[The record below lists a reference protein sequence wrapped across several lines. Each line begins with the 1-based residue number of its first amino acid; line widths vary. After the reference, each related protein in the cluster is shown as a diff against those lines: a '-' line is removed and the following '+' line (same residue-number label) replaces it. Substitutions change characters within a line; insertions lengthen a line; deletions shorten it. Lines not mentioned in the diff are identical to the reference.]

1 MRNTN
6 RSMAIRFLRLIHR
19 GEDGLAYTA
28 LLLLAFFPFFAVI
41 VRNLFHSDMQYTNDY
56 IVHLVLVVT
65 FLAGAITSRLK
76 EHLTLAIKFPI
87 KEPLHTI
94 LRTGVQILCAALT
107 VAFAWSSLAFVYRGF
122 TPNDRIGIFPK
133 RLLLLVMAAGYLV
146 MAVRFILALE
156 QKKRRGVWLMLAA
169 VLGSFIAF
177 SSIVQ
182 VFTGAAAMPPAL
194 LASWQTPLQVLL
206 NTAALPL
213 IGLLIV
219 SAFFG
224 TPIFVVLGGSAYLL
238 FARQGLP
245 LAIIPNQAYQ
255 MLTGYSIAAIPLF
268 ALTGFLLSE
277 NKASERLVRLFRALF
292 SWFPGGL
299 AVTAILACAFFTT
312 FTGASGVTI
321 LALGGLLSYILIHGG
336 YGRNFT
342 IGLLTASGSIGLL
355 FPPSLPMI
363 IYGVTAQISIKEM
376 FKGGVLPGLTLVLA
390 MIIMGIVYALRNGVE
405 RHRFRIREALIAFR
419 ESIWEVLMP
428 LIIFVGYFGV
438 GVVLVKRFAVIV
450 VYILAVEALI
460 GRFQKRPSL
469 SILLSTFVP
478 VSVAFILLFYLS
490 TSWVGIGSVAALA
503 VIYGFFIAY
512 WRQNPSLDR
521 RETLSAF
528 AHFIMLVAGLLL
540 LLAVTA
546 SVSLTLVESAA
557 IAAVYIL
564 FIQVVIRHDLK
575 IRDLPRVMCKCLPII
590 GGVLIILSLANGLSY
605 YLIDADIPM
614 KLTAWVQNYIGSKYV
629 FLFLLNIAL
638 LITGCFMDI
647 FSAILVV
654 VPLIIP
660 LGNLFGIH
668 PVHLG
673 IIFLANM
680 ELGYLTPP
688 VGLNLFLA
696 SYRFNEPMT
705 RVAKNT
711 FKFLLIQLV
720 MVLLITYIPLL
731 TTLLLTK

>member
-1 MRNTN
+1 
-6 RSMAIRFLRLIHR
+6 
-19 GEDGLAYTA
+19 
-28 LLLLAFFPFFAVI
+28 
-41 VRNLFHSDMQYTNDY
+41 MQYTNDY

-76 EHLTLAIKFPI
+76 EHLTLAIKVPI
-87 KEPLHTI
+87 KEPLYMI
-94 LRTGVQILCAALT
+94 IRTGVQILCAALT
-107 VAFAWSSLAFVYRGF
+107 VAFAWSSLAFADIGF
-122 TPNDRIGIFPK
+122 TPSDRIGIFPK
-133 RLLLLVMAAGYLV
+133 RLLLLVMAAGYLA
-146 MAVRFILALE
+146 MAVRFIMALE
-156 QKKRRGVWLMLAA
+156 QKKRRGVWLILAA

-194 LASWQTPLQVLL
+194 LAFWQTPFQALL

-238 FARQGLP
+238 FA
-245 LAIIPNQAYQ
+245 
-255 MLTGYSIAAIPLF
+255 
-268 ALTGFLLSE
+268 
-277 NKASERLVRLFRALF
+277 
-292 SWFPGGL
+292 
-299 AVTAILACAFFTT
+299 
-312 FTGASGVTI
+312 
-321 LALGGLLSYILIHGG
+321 
-336 YGRNFT
+336 
-342 IGLLTASGSIGLL
+342 
-355 FPPSLPMI
+355 
-363 IYGVTAQISIKEM
+363 
-376 FKGGVLPGLTLVLA
+376 
-390 MIIMGIVYALRNGVE
+390 
-405 RHRFRIREALIAFR
+405 
-419 ESIWEVLMP
+419 
-428 LIIFVGYFGV
+428 
-438 GVVLVKRFAVIV
+438 
-450 VYILAVEALI
+450 
-460 GRFQKRPSL
+460 
-469 SILLSTFVP
+469 
-478 VSVAFILLFYLS
+478 
-490 TSWVGIGSVAALA
+490 
-503 VIYGFFIAY
+503 
-512 WRQNPSLDR
+512 
-521 RETLSAF
+521 
-528 AHFIMLVAGLLL
+528 HFIMLVAGLLL

-546 SVSLTLVESAA
+546 SISLTLVESAA
-557 IAAVYIL
+557 VAAVYIL

-575 IRDLPRVMCKCLPII
+575 IRDLPLVMRKCLPII
-590 GGVLIILSLANGLSY
+590 GGVLIILSLANGLSF

-614 KLTAWVQNYIGSKYV
+614 KLTAWVQNSIGSKYV